1 MATGVQ
7 ARMQEGGAE
16 RYAGAAARPQA
27 ATLYLAL
34 FLALLAFFLFLTSIS
49 SFDPARAVSVIDSVE
64 ARFAEAVERQAGPE
78 RLTPQFTGPSGERIV
93 ADAGFTAAVSD
104 IFGELVGQ
112 RATAADTDGVAWHG
126 VRLDPADVFV
136 RETAALNADARQALE
151 AAASAMATAT
161 GAPAGRALT
170 RRIDIAV
177 GGASDLA
184 LRRAV
189 ALASAITAVNGPQ
202 AVSLR
207 TMPADPSGH
216 DSVELVFYA
225 VSPGTAAGA
234 GGR

>member
-16 RYAGAAARPQA
+16 CYAGAAARPQA
-27 ATLYLAL
+27 VTLYLAL

-104 IFGELVGQ
+104 IFAELVGQ
-112 RATAADTDGVAWHG
+112 RDNAADTDGVAWHG

-136 RETAALNADARQALE
+136 RETAALNADARRALE
-151 AAASAMATAT
+151 AAASAMAT
-161 GAPAGRALT
+161 GAPAGRSLT

-207 TMPADPSGH
+207 TMPADPSGR